1 MRFHGNSNKNNKE
14 HHLYAIHDVE
24 EEDVFKYGISSK
36 PIDEDG
42 YSSRMRE
49 QVDFLNRAVG
59 WFRFLR
65 KFWCEA
71 FRVGPK
77 LASWK
82 MNISKSII
90 KNMDAIRNSVLH
102 QSLSSSNLLTQ
113 SFPYYP
119 TKSYLCVFTK

>member
-1 MRFHGNSNKNNKE
+1 M
-14 HHLYAIHDVE
+14 
-24 EEDVFKYGISSK
+24 FKYGISSK

-59 WFRFLR
+59 WFRFFAEVLVHGIPGR
-65 KFWCEA
+65 TKARQLEDEYIEA
-71 FRVGPK
+71 YHQKHGRNPRE
-77 LASWK
+77 
-82 MNISKSII
+82 M
-90 KNMDAIRNSVLH
+90 RNSVLH